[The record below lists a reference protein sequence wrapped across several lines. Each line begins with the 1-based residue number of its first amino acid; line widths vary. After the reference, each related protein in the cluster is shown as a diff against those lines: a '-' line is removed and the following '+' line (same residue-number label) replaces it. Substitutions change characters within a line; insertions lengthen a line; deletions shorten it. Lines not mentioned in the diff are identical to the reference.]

1 MQEHCA
7 VFISSLWMYA
17 IFADGATAGTL
28 GTLYLAARVVY
39 PLFYISNQKN
49 FVTPWRR
56 AAGFCHCVPAS
67 DSRAAREF
75 Y

>member
-1 MQEHCA
+1 MEATERESPPSPDDVKRFQAIMGSLLYCA
-7 VFISSLWMYA
+7 
-17 IFADGATAGTL
+17 T
-28 GTLYLAARVVY
+28 
-39 PLFYISNQKN
+39 QKN